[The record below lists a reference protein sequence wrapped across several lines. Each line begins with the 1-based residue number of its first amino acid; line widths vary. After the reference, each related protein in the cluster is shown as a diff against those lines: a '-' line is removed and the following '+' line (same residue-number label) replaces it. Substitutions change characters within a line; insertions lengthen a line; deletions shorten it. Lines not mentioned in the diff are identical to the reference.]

1 MGENKFCNLFSW
13 QSNQLKRVA
22 RNSLTAETLALLDGV
37 ELALYM
43 NELFKEFYKTG
54 LPVEVH
60 SDNQSLWDAQK
71 LSKYVK
77 EKRLRIDRLIS
88 HTTKSVTDL
97 SSIENC
103 SGVYVYINK
112 IHIHYTCSIILIF
125 HIFWRTYRMEFTNV
139 DC

>member
-1 MGENKFCNLFSW
+1 M
-13 QSNQLKRVA
+13 
-22 RNSLTAETLALLDGV
+22 TAETIALLDGV

-103 SGVYVYINK
+103 SGVYVYTNK
-112 IHIHYTCSIILIF
+112 IHIHYTCSIIFIF
-125 HIFWRTYRMEFTNV
+125 HIF
-139 DC
+139 